1 MTGVSARNSY
11 GLFQNNKA
19 RHLANLYKIDINEFL
34 EYIRK
39 DKYITFKDVKFIV
52 DNLWLS
58 HFIHNDLP
66 KPIDLPFDK
75 YVQLYSRLKSIH
87 PHLDLNLQITNINYV

>member
-11 GLFQNNKA
+11 GLFNNNKA
-19 RHLANLYKIDINEFL
+19 RNLANLYKIDANDFR
-34 EYIRK
+34 EYLRR

-58 HFIHNDLP
+58 HFIHHHIP

-75 YVQLYSRLKSIH
+75 YVHLYSRLKLQH

>member
-11 GLFQNNKA
+11 GLFKTKKA
-19 RHLANLYKIDINEFL
+19 RNLANLYEINLNDFQ

-58 HFIHNDLP
+58 HFIYNELP

-75 YVQLYSRLKSIH
+75 YVQLYSRLKSEY
-87 PHLDLNLQITNINYV
+87 PNLDLNLQITNINYI